1 MLQNTLPI
9 ASRSHGDTA
18 PTRRRI
24 ARIDGRSRSARR
36 IKQLTTS
43 YIRRLGD
50 VGNDPTVR
58 GDIARLAEMETLA
71 ENQRAAALRRE
82 PIDLIGL
89 NRLENTARRLRIA
102 LGLDGLPPPPPPMTL
117 EQYLEMKQRETA
129 S

>member
-1 MLQNTLPI
+1 LPE
-9 ASRSHGDTA
+9 GKT
-18 PTRRRI
+18 TRV
-24 ARIDGRSRSARR
+24 DGRSKAARR

-43 YIRRLGD
+43 YVWRLGD
-50 VGNDPTVR
+50 VANDPTVR

-71 ENQRAAALRRE
+71 EDRRAAALRHE
-82 PIDLIGL
+82 PVDLIGL